1 LTGEEAEG
9 GGWEGE
15 MKTYVEKARNASTL
29 ALFDAFP
36 NRIEIEMAGGPG
48 EG

>member
-1 LTGEEAEG
+1 
-9 GGWEGE
+9 